1 MNKIFCISDISK
13 FRSELMG
20 WAIMWIMMLHFTFI
34 TIKPLGFIAQ
44 YGFAG
49 VDIFMLVSGFGLY
62 FSLDNNGNISS
73 YLRRRLIRIFPTYY
87 LIGIVSSLII
97 FHDNIPTYL
106 FRYSTIGFWSNGI
119 YWEWY
124 IPSIVAL
131 YFVAPLLK
139 KTIDNGYNIVISTI
153 IVLLLVMSFIIVSQ
167 EIVNPKDP
175 HFFFLYRTP
184 EFILGMI
191 CAFWTKKGITIKY
204 FYCILLLGIPFFI
217 LLFPKHHDIYNYK
230 YLSLAFLLPIFVISF
245 TSISKLTK
253 PINPMI
259 SLIGKASL
267 EIYLIQ
273 TIFFQAIITNKL
285 TINQTWHDG
294 ITILLI
300 IICILLGI
308 LSHWII
314 NKYVLVC
321 K

>member
-62 FSLDNNGNISS
+62 FSLDNKGNIGS
-73 YLRRRLIRIFPTYY
+73 YIRRRLIRIFPTYY

-131 YFVAPLLK
+131 YFVAPILK

-153 IVLLLVMSFIIVSQ
+153 IVLLLVISFIIVSQ
-167 EIVNPKDP
+167 EIVNAKDP

-191 CAFWTKKGITIKY
+191 CASWSKKGTTNKY
-204 FYCILLLGIPFFI
+204 FYYTLVLGIPFFMF
-217 LLFPKHHDIYNYK
+217 LFPKHHEIYNYK
-230 YLSLAFLLPIFVISF
+230 YLSLAFLLPSF
-245 TSISKLTK
+245 IVFFTTFSKIIK
-253 PINPMI
+253 PINPI
-259 SLIGKASL
+259 LYTIGRASL
-267 EIYLIQ
+267 EVYLIQ
-273 TIFFQAIITNKL
+273 AIFFEAIITGKL
-285 TINQTWHDG
+285 KIDDAWHDA
-294 ITILLI
+294 ITIALI
-300 IICILLGI
+300 STCILLGI

-314 NKYVLVC
+314 NKYILTR